1 MLLLIIL
8 TIMEKE
14 MSKVVAIQ
22 TPAPQTIKC
31 HWCRKE
37 VDPVACTYI
46 DTYNLVCIQCQLE
59 KLGLR
64 QPAVWKKKPVS
75 FLYRK
80 NWGMHK

>member
-22 TPAPQTIKC
+22 APQTIKC

-80 NWGMHK
+80 NWGMDK